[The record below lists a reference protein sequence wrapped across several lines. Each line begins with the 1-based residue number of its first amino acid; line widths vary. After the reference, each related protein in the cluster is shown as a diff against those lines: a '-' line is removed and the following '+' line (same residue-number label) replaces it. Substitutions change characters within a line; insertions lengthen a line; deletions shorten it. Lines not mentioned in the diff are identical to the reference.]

1 MASFLSSYS
10 LSQETSARRATN
22 MSASNRDRSTKKH
35 RLDVLIVDDDP
46 MIGMLL
52 QGGIDAERFSVS
64 VAHSGREAIA
74 MCESSAFDL
83 VVLDYQMPGKSG
95 LEVAG
100 VLREKQIPFVML
112 SAFADSRIEQRAAR
126 QGALGYLI
134 KPVTPKQV
142 ELAVNTALAR
152 ADEINN
158 LARAAEVSGIVG
170 VAVGLVMGASGRSR
184 MQALETLR
192 AFCRP
197 RNRTLKHVSLEVTNL
212 YEMRLASGGAAS
224 ACDALRSYLNTARP
238 AAEG

>member
-1 MASFLSSYS
+1 M
-10 LSQETSARRATN
+10 SARN
-22 MSASNRDRSTKKH
+22 KNKGSEH
-35 RLDVLIVDDDP
+35 QCVDVLIVDDDP
-46 MIGMLL
+46 MIGILL

-74 MCESSAFDL
+74 MCESSTFDL

-100 VLREKQIPFVML
+100 VLREREIPFVML

-142 ELAVNTALAR
+142 ELAVDTALAR
-152 ADEINN
+152 AAEINN

-170 VAVGLVMGASGRSR
+170 VAVGLVMGASGGSR
-184 MQALETLR
+184 MQALDTLR
-192 AFCRP
+192 IFCRP
-197 RNRTLKHVSLEVTNL
+197 RNLTLRNVSLEVANL
-212 YEMRLASGGAAS
+212 YEMWLLSGGAAAAGDELINYLAS
-224 ACDALRSYLNTARP
+224 APP
-238 AAEG
+238 ADEGP